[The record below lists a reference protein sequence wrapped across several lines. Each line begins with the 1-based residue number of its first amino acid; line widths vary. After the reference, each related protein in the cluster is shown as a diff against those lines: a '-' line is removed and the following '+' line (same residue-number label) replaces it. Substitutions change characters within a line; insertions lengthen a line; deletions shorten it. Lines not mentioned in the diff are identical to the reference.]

1 LTPTRAWVYKDRARL
16 GRFLQGNITVAEIA
30 QGQFEASDA
39 DKKKAKAFFDR
50 GNTVAGTGNY
60 EYAIEMYISGLAFDP
75 DSTEAHE
82 TLRDISLKRKATGGK
97 SLGMFEAMKL
107 KRPSKDDKQN
117 LLNNEKLLAYDPG
130 NTDYM
135 VGVLQNAV
143 RGTFY
148 NTAMWVG
155 PVLQKA
161 NADSPKPEVSKF
173 IVLRDSY
180 ISLQQWKL
188 ATDACHYAAMLR
200 PDDMDLQK
208 SLRDLGAKDAEVKGK
223 YGVAKNFTESV
234 KDAAGQQKLMNQD
247 KEVHSLDNM
256 RVLIEAAE
264 KEWKADPNDAGK
276 VAKFADVLVK
286 TEDTEYENKAIDL
299 LQDAFDRS
307 KQFRF
312 RQRIGMIRMAQ
323 MSRMERSLRAAVNA
337 NPTDAEARQTYAQ
350 FAQEKL
356 LEELSEF
363 QLASENYPTDTK
375 LKFEVADRLY
385 RLRRYDEAIPLFQQL
400 RQDPKYKID
409 GTIALGKAFLEAGYV
424 DEAVDTLAAV
434 LTDYPHKGDNKS
446 IDMTYVYGRAL
457 EQKKELPSA
466 IKAYSQVAQWSFN
479 FKDVQVRIK
488 KLRAE
493 AANPPVS

>member
-1 LTPTRAWVYKDRARL
+1 
-16 GRFLQGNITVAEIA
+16 VADIA
-30 QGQFEASDA
+30 DGQYEASDL
-39 DKKKAKAFFDR
+39 DRKKGKTFFDR

-60 EYAIEMYISGLAFDP
+60 EYAIEMYVSGLAFDP
-75 DSTEAHE
+75 DSTEAHQ

-97 SLGMFEAMKL
+97 ALGMFEALKL

-117 LLNNEKLLAYDPG
+117 MLNNAKLLAYDPG

-135 VGVLQNAV
+135 VGILQNAA
-143 RGTFY
+143 RGGFY
-148 NTAMWVG
+148 NTVMWIG
-155 PVLQKA
+155 PVLQQA

-180 ISLQQWKL
+180 IAIQQWKL

-247 KEVHSLDNM
+247 KEIHSMDNM
-256 RVLIEAAE
+256 RVLIDAAE
-264 KEWKADPNDAGK
+264 AEWKADPNDPGK
-276 VAKFADVLVK
+276 IGKFVDTLAK
-286 TEDTEYENKAIDL
+286 TEDTEYENRAIDI
-299 LQDAFDRS
+299 LQAAFDRS

-312 RQRIGMIRMAQ
+312 RQRIGSIRIAQ
-323 MSRMERSLRAAVNA
+323 MSRMERTLRAAVQA
-337 NPTDAEARQTYAQ
+337 NPSNMEARQTYAQ
-350 FAQEKL
+350 FVQEKL
-356 LEELSEF
+356 QEELKEY

-375 LKFEVADRLY
+375 LKYEVAVRLY
-385 RLRRYDEAIPLFQQL
+385 QLKRYDEAIPLFQQL
-400 RQDPKYKID
+400 RQDPKYRID
-409 GTIALGKAFLEAGYV
+409 GTIALGKSFLEAGFV
-424 DEAVDTLAAV
+424 DEAVDTLAAI
-434 LTDYPHKGDNKS
+434 LADYATKGDNKS

-457 EQKKELPSA
+457 EQKKEVQSA

-479 FKDVQVRIK
+479 YKDVQARIK

-493 AANPPVS
+493 VAAPPTT